1 MVQTGCSTS
10 LSERVERMKALVKTK
25 PTKGSME
32 IMDMPKPEPKANEVL
47 IKVKACG
54 ICGTDLKIQDGD
66 FFADTPVII
75 GHEFSGTVEETGAL
89 VTCAKPGDR
98 VVCEQHSKA
107 CGKCKFC
114 LSGRRHL
121 CPHKRSPG
129 YLSDGAFA
137 EYICM
142 EESLVHKIPDNMTY
156 NEAAILEPMAIA
168 AHAIFE
174 KIGIGGGLNAVIL
187 GCGPIALLTL
197 QILKACGTANVYVTG
212 IDADEE
218 YRFKKALE
226 YGAEETINVMKTDAV
241 SRIKDLTDGG
251 AELVID
257 LSGAPSAIRQGI
269 DMLCKD
275 GKFCAIGLPHT
286 NVEIEWAAT
295 VLKAINFYFSYSS
308 GFATWE
314 KCIAL
319 ISSGKVRVD
328 DFTKDVYALKD
339 WAKAFD
345 KARSNSA
352 MKVIINI

>member
-1 MVQTGCSTS
+1 
-10 LSERVERMKALVKTK
+10 MKALVKTK
-25 PTKGSME
+25 PGKGNIE
-32 IMDMPKPEPKANEVL
+32 LMDMPKPVPKENEVL
-47 IKVKACG
+47 IKVKSCG

-75 GHEFSGTVEETGAL
+75 GHEFSGIVEEVGEN
-89 VTCAKPGDR
+89 VTCTQPGDR
-98 VVCEQHSKA
+98 VACEQHSKA

-129 YLSDGAFA
+129 YLSHGAFA
-137 EYICM
+137 EYICI
-142 EESLVHKIPDNMTY
+142 EESLVHMIPDNMSF
-156 NEAAILEPMAIA
+156 NEAAVLEPMAIA
-168 AHAIFE
+168 AHALFE

-197 QILKACGTANVYVTG
+197 QILKACGTANVYITG
-212 IDADEE
+212 IDADEG
-218 YRFKKALE
+218 YRFKKAIE
-226 YGAEETINVMKTDAV
+226 YGASETINVMKTDAV
-241 SRIKDLTDGG
+241 ARIKELTDGG
-251 AELVID
+251 ADLVID

-286 NVEIEWAAT
+286 SVEIDWAAT
-295 VLKAINFYFSYSS
+295 VLKAINVFFSYSS

-319 ISSGKVRVD
+319 ISSGEVRLK
-328 DFTKDVYALKD
+328 DFTKDIYALED
-339 WAKAFD
+339 WQAAFD
-345 KARSNSA
+345 KARSGGA
-352 MKVIINI
+352 MKVIVNL